1 MQISFR
7 YSMPIFCGLIVVVG
21 LVFFFQPKEDSLKAV
36 AVKKKTEIVT
46 KADSVTSSDA
56 TACSDVEVK
65 LFLKEFIKQFQ
76 TNKAANI
83 NAFINEEDGLAVFLR
98 DGYYPI
104 LSFPNHIDAWIEWFN
119 FKIYDNLVFEKFPE
133 YLGDGEFRK
142 TGFFYVDYKN
152 KFKLDDFEDTYSN
165 RTDEDKKPFRQL
177 EQKCNYRADV
187 MSLDQTRVLTLYFSI
202 YKNNKYLVGITQ
214 DSVEDVLYIDKE
226 KEFIALDTE
235 EQVEAFLSNN
245 RRFCD
250 IANKAYVDFDKKE
263 ITYWDFGDNPYPFSN
278 YKIGPVN
285 VISAK
290 IKIRDI
296 KFFNLGEED
305 EGFTLKLSNKG
316 VFSSYRMGA
325 RPQYIYAKCN

>member
-1 MQISFR
+1 MQVSTK
-7 YSMPIFCGLIVVVG
+7 YSIPICCGIILILG
-21 LVFFFQPKEDSLKAV
+21 INYFFSSKEKMVPAKPV
-36 AVKKKTEIVT
+36 IKKTELIEKKEAVAFDT
-46 KADSVTSSDA
+46 KG
-56 TACSDVEVK
+56 CSDEEVK
-65 LFLKEFIKQFQ
+65 LFLSEFIKQFS

-83 NAFINEEDGLAVFLR
+83 NKFIDKTNGLAIFVR

-104 LSFPNHIDAWIEWFN
+104 LSFSDGIDDWIEWFN
-119 FKIYDNLVFEKFPE
+119 FKIYDNVEFGKFPK
-133 YLGDGEFRK
+133 YLGDGEFER
-142 TGFFYVDYKN
+142 TGFYYVKYQN
-152 KFKLDDFEDTYSN
+152 KFSLDDFDDTYSN
-165 RTDEDKKPFRQL
+165 RSDEEKKPFRQL
-177 EQKCNYRADV
+177 EKLCNYRADV
-187 MSLDQTRVLTLYFSI
+187 MSLDKSRVLTLYFSI

-214 DSVEDVLYIDKE
+214 DSVDDVLYIDQE
-226 KEFIALDTE
+226 KEFVPIDTE

-250 IANKAYVDFDKKE
+250 VANKAYVDFDKKE

-296 KFFNLGEED
+296 KFFNLGEEE
-305 EGFTLKLSNKG
+305 EGSTLKLSNKG